1 MIRIVVADD
10 HPLLRSGLRRVFEA
24 QPDLKLVG
32 EAQDGA
38 EILAKLAELPCDV
51 LVLDLSLPYL
61 RGLDL
66 VRAVVERHPALRIL
80 IYSVQPE
87 DHLSLHLLDAG
98 AAGYL
103 AKDRSVEELLR
114 AIRAVARGERYLS
127 AGLRNL
133 QALAPGELEG
143 PPHGRLSVREVEV
156 FQLLVRGMSVSDI
169 AEELEIQ
176 ASTASNHMA
185 RIREKLGVSTNGE
198 VLLYAFRAGLL
209 DRET

>member
-24 QPDLKLVG
+24 QPDMKLVA

-38 EILAKLAELPCDV
+38 EILTRLADHPCDV
-51 LVLDLSLPYL
+51 LILDLSLPYL

-66 VRAVVERHPALRIL
+66 VRAVAERHPALRIL

-103 AKDRSVEELLR
+103 SKDRSVEELLR
-114 AIRAVARGERYLS
+114 AIRTVARGDRYLS
-127 AGLRNL
+127 ATLRNL
-133 QALAPGELEG
+133 ETQVVGEPEGAP
-143 PPHGRLSVREVEV
+143 HQRFSVREVEV
-156 FQLLVRGMSVSDI
+156 FQLLVRGMSVSGI